1 MLNKRRMAYATICIR
16 KGPASLLPWTMYQ
29 VGLDW
34 TFAKLL
40 ETGLTRLAPVMDP
53 EEPECYICKEMD
65 PFLASLVQVM
75 LGYNVFEC
83 CRINGNFVWY
93 VYSASASRDIVLPER
108 SAATAKELKWPE
120 MNFKT
125 AEEYQGGNGDKQLY
139 DDIIRFLQSKRLGFV
154 GGCHHTSGKEYVRTL
169 QAVLFALQP
178 HLHTLQTRNAT
189 FCSALFFISAGKSV

>member
-1 MLNKRRMAYATICIR
+1 MAYATICIR

-34 TFAKLL
+34 TFA

-65 PFLASLVQVM
+65 PFLASHVQVM

-93 VYSASASRDIVLPER
+93 VYSASTSMDIVLPER
-108 SAATAKELKWPE
+108 SAATVLMQSAKELKLPE
-120 MNFKT
+120 MNFKA
-125 AEEYQGGNGDKQLY
+125 AEEYQGGKQLY
-139 DDIIRFLQSKRLGFV
+139 DDIMV
-154 GGCHHTSGKEYVRTL
+154 PAE
-169 QAVLFALQP
+169 
-178 HLHTLQTRNAT
+178 
-189 FCSALFFISAGKSV
+189 

>member
-1 MLNKRRMAYATICIR
+1 MLDGANQAKNGLCHYLY

-40 ETGLTRLAPVMDP
+40 ETGLTRLAPVMYP

-65 PFLASLVQVM
+65 PFLASRVQVM

-83 CRINGNFVWY
+83 CRINRNFVWY

-108 SAATAKELKWPE
+108 SAATVLMQSAKELKWPE
-120 MNFKT
+120 MNFK
-125 AEEYQGGNGDKQLY
+125 AEEYTREGSNCMTTLW
-139 DDIIRFLQSKRLGFV
+139 FLQSKRLGFLV
-154 GGCHHTSGKEYVRTL
+154 H
-169 QAVLFALQP
+169 F
-178 HLHTLQTRNAT
+178 T
-189 FCSALFFISAGKSV
+189 FDLCVCFCPFW

>member
-16 KGPASLLPWTMYQ
+16 KGPASVLHWTMYQ

-65 PFLASLVQVM
+65 PFLASRVQVM

-108 SAATAKELKWPE
+108 SAATVLMQSAKELKWPE

-139 DDIIRFLQSKRLGFV
+139 DDIIWFLQSKQLGFLV
-154 GGCHHTSGKEYVRTL
+154 H
-169 QAVLFALQP
+169 F
-178 HLHTLQTRNAT
+178 T
-189 FCSALFFISAGKSV
+189 FDLCVCFCPFW